1 MRRPHWR
8 SAMFTAA
15 SGVLG
20 LAMLAGCTTQQ
31 SSLSA
36 SDQAARYLQN
46 ARGRYVIPG
55 PPGDPWGPYI
65 REASSRFDMP
75 ETWIRALM
83 RQELGG
89 NLYRNGQL
97 IMSSAGAMGLMQ
109 VMPGTYAE
117 LRARHNLGPDP
128 FDPHDN
134 IMAGVAYMREMYDM
148 YGSPGFLAAYNAGP
162 NRLDDYLANQ
172 RGLPDETRRYVAA
185 IGPSLRYAQPRVHS
199 PAEQYAMNQL
209 PLYIPPGPRF
219 GYGTAQLPTVQL
231 RLGDH
236 DLSAAGVHGRAGSAD
251 LYPCRA
257 ADRCRMGFRQPR
269 GQPPRRRRC
278 AGRPPSPGSSRR
290 GRSTLRPRPT
300 RRRNGPWWRAPRSVM
315 TTMTTPRF
323 GATTSSRNP
332 VRPAA
337 SLSPCRRTAPQ
348 RSGGGLHLIS
358 SAMAA
363 EVYTTRHGR
372 KVAATSVN
380 YTRDERSRGHEANG
394 AAWKLHASGPVQ
406 AAAGVPQEQP
416 WQDGVRRRAHLTAH
430 YVDPIDKRPAPGFQG
445 RPFGPADV
453 MARLIAP
460 PVATCATGHPDDRN
474 DRWATLSDP
483 AGQASPGN
491 GEPIGEAARSGLRR
505 WPSPQIATGKHRRK
519 RRRDERPRH
528 PDAGATCQKP
538 LPLRRQ
544 STQHRSHAGR
554 LG

>member
-20 LAMLAGCTTQQ
+20 LAMVAGCTTQQ

-36 SDQAARYLQN
+36 SDQAARYLQY
-46 ARGRYVIPG
+46 ARGRYVVPG
-55 PPGDPWGPYI
+55 PAGDPWGPYI
-65 REASSRFDMP
+65 HEASSRYDIP

-83 RQELGG
+83 RQESGG

-117 LRARHNLGPDP
+117 LRYRHNLGPDP
-128 FDPHDN
+128 FEPHDN

-172 RGLPDETRRYVAA
+172 RALPDETRRYVAA

-231 RLGDH
+231 A
-236 DLSAAGVHGRAGSAD
+236 SATST
-251 LYPCRA
+251 Y
-257 ADRCRMGFRQPR
+257 
-269 GQPPRRRRC
+269 
-278 AGRPPSPGSSRR
+278 RPPVFTAAPVQPTYTPAAQPAAVAWASPAA
-290 GRSTLRPRPT
+290 RPATPAAQPT
-300 RRRNGPWWRAPRSVM
+300 AVAWASPA
-315 TTMTTPRF
+315 
-323 GATTSSRNP
+323 A
-332 VRPAA
+332 RPAA
-337 SLSPCRRTAPQ
+337 TPAPAPQPSVLASAEPPRPVYASAPAYAPPQRTVVARAEERDDDYDDTPVRRHHVAAHPSGSTRVTLAMGRTAPQ

-372 KVAATSVN
+372 KVAVTPVS
-380 YTRDERSRGHEANG
+380 YTRDERSRGHEASG
-394 AAWKLHASGPVQ
+394 SVWKLHATGPVQ
-406 AAAGVPQEQP
+406 A
-416 WQDGVRRRAHLTAH
+416 
-430 YVDPIDKRPAPGFQG
+430 
-445 RPFGPADV
+445 
-453 MARLIAP
+453 P
-460 PVATCATGHPDDRN
+460 PVCHKNGH
-474 DRWATLSDP
+474 
-483 AGQASPGN
+483 
-491 GEPIGEAARSGLRR
+491 
-505 WPSPQIATGKHRRK
+505 GKMVC
-519 RRRDERPRH
+519 
-528 PDAGATCQKP
+528 GAE
-538 LPLRRQ
+538 
-544 STQHRSHAGR
+544 HI
-554 LG
+554 